1 MSPYFEDFEISWSCF
16 PMVSVEIFVRR
27 LSLCDARV
35 LRNQVY
41 FVYWRVWLLNL
52 VLILLLNW
60 LSEDFFR
67 SFRIVVIVFS
77 DFSILVIG
85 ADNWVGALHFMDWI
99 CHIFVEIFGDW
110 PTLTLTNLGWCSSFR
125 SRLFNTDCHHIIWYQ
140 YLVAGGKFAIME

>member
-1 MSPYFEDFEISWSCF
+1 
-16 PMVSVEIFVRR
+16 MVSVEIFVRR

-85 ADNWVGALHFMDWI
+85 ADN
-99 CHIFVEIFGDW
+99 
-110 PTLTLTNLGWCSSFR
+110 
-125 SRLFNTDCHHIIWYQ
+125 
-140 YLVAGGKFAIME
+140 